1 MSTWE
6 STVMPTDM
14 PAAVATHSIPAI
26 ASEAEVANGH
36 WFETALT
43 ILFTALAILV
53 VSFIAVLS
61 GLV

>member
-6 STVMPTDM
+6 STVMPSDM
-14 PAAVATHSIPAI
+14 PAAVAPHSLPAI
-26 ASEAEVANGH
+26 ASEADVADGH

-53 VSFIAVLS
+53 ISFVAVVS